1 MVISLI
7 SSMMKFAEQNFHFP
21 IVGRNVGI
29 CMGGTPSAGLRG
41 VQGVQLYRAR
51 AVEGPGF
58 KPNVTRI
65 VLKKR
70 RI

>member
-1 MVISLI
+1 M
-7 SSMMKFAEQNFHFP
+7 NFCDFP
-21 IVGRNVGI
+21 
-29 CMGGTPSAGLRG
+29 CSAGLRG

-65 VLKKR
+65 VLKNATFDR
-70 RI
+70 FW